1 MQSYTIKISST
12 SYNTLQQIAARS
24 GESIEALLD
33 QAIEQYRR
41 QKFLEAA
48 NKAYAPLR
56 NNPEE
61 WAIEMEERQ
70 AWDVTLDDGLL

>member
-12 SYNTLQQIAARS
+12 SYNILKQIAARS

-48 NKAYAPLR
+48 NQAYAALR

-61 WAIEMEERQ
+61 WAVEMEERE
-70 AWDVTLDDGLL
+70 AWDVTLADGLV

>member
-48 NKAYAPLR
+48 NQAYAALR

-70 AWDVTLDDGLL
+70 AWDVTLADGLL

>member
-48 NKAYAPLR
+48 NQAYTALR

-70 AWDVTLDDGLL
+70 AWDVTLADGLL

>member
-48 NKAYAPLR
+48 NQAYAALR

-61 WAIEMEERQ
+61 WAIEIEEREP
-70 AWDVTLDDGLL
+70 WDVTLADGLV

>member
-48 NKAYAPLR
+48 NQAYAALR

-61 WAIEMEERQ
+61 WAIEIEERE
-70 AWDVTLDDGLL
+70 AWDVTLADGLV